1 MIDDQS
7 SKTEDQHAS
16 MIVLACDES
25 GAKGY
30 ADVEEAFPGEVGVF
44 VGVLVAVET
53 LPVVTSEFDALV
65 RAYAPADG
73 KLHIAD
79 LSPGQQSELRS
90 DVFGL
95 VTRHA
100 LPCLYEAIHVRG
112 FSQTYTHLKDAV
124 EGARNKRRSAT
135 KMSGRAGP
143 PAPSLHTTLFEGLY
157 SKALAFCM
165 EKGHTAVHIEVRT
178 DQIDAPIVRDFRTVA
193 EELLSTKA
201 VIRRVT
207 GFDPGTKSV
216 VEGEIRVGARSTE
229 GLLPIEVT
237 HLELNVVDDSDGLVL
252 AADVIANSLTHLFH
266 NRPDGERFMA
276 LNTPQAFASHRLK
289 GCLDVFKSWGE
300 YSLSDTFYRH
310 PNDPALSE

>member
-7 SKTEDQHAS
+7 SKTEDQHAPL
-16 MIVLACDES
+16 IVLACDES

-30 ADVEEAFPGEVGVF
+30 ADVVEAFSGEVGVF
-44 VGVLVAVET
+44 AGILVAAEE

-65 RAYAPADG
+65 HTYAPADG

-79 LSPGQQSELRS
+79 LTPEQQGALRS

-95 VTRHA
+95 VTKHA
-100 LPCLYEAIHVRG
+100 LPCFYEAIHVRG
-112 FSQTYTHLKDAV
+112 FSQPYTHLRDAV
-124 EGARNKRRSAT
+124 EEARNERRSAI

-143 PAPSLHTTLFEGLY
+143 SAPSLHTTLFEGLY

-165 EKGHTAVHIEVRT
+165 EKGHTAIHIEVRT
-178 DQIDAPIVRDFRTVA
+178 DRVDAPIVRDFGTVA

-207 GFDPGTKSV
+207 GFDPATKSV
-216 VEGEIRVGARSTE
+216 VEGEIRAGATSTE
-229 GLLPIEVT
+229 GLLPIEIT

-266 NRPDGERFMA
+266 NRPDGERFTA
-276 LNTPQAFASHRLK
+276 LNTPKAFASHQLK
-289 GCLDVFKSWGE
+289 AYFDVFKSWGE
-300 YSLSDTFYRH
+300 YSFPDTFYRH
-310 PNDPALSE
+310 PNDPDLDE